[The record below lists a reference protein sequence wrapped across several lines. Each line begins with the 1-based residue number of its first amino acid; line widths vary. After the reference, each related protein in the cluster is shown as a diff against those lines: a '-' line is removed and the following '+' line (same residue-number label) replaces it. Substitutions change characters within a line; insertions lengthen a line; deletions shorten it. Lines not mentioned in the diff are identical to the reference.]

1 MKRLCTV
8 SVLAGL
14 FAWSGYAQVRPVLSA
29 QVSNT
34 WVWLRI
40 TGEVG
45 SACTV
50 QWTTNLHSVI
60 SWKVLTNIV
69 PLPSSPYLVVDKQA
83 VSPRRFYRAFSEQ
96 VTTNVTTTNMV
107 WVPPG
112 TFVMGSPV
120 SEALRGADETQ
131 HTVTLTHGYYIGQFE
146 VTQGEYLALMGNNP
160 SAGTG
165 DLNRPVE
172 QVSWIDAT
180 NYCAHLTQR
189 ERAAGR
195 VPVGWVYRLPT
206 ESEWECACRAGT
218 TTAFHYGSAL
228 RSGGA
233 NFDGRYEYDAT
244 VGENYNAIGVYL
256 GQTTAVG
263 GYEPNGL
270 GLHDMHGNVWEWC
283 RDWYGAYP
291 GGGVTDPPGAASGSY
306 RVFRG
311 GSWNAS
317 GRLCRSACRNGYY
330 PSYKY
335 AYVGFRV
342 VLAQGQ
348 P

>member
-1 MKRLCTV
+1 
-8 SVLAGL
+8 
-14 FAWSGYAQVRPVLSA
+14 
-29 QVSNT
+29 
-34 WVWLRI
+34 
-40 TGEVG
+40 
-45 SACTV
+45 
-50 QWTTNLHSVI
+50 
-60 SWKVLTNIV
+60 
-69 PLPSSPYLVVDKQA
+69 
-83 VSPRRFYRAFSEQ
+83 
-96 VTTNVTTTNMV
+96 
-107 WVPPG
+107 
-112 TFVMGSPV
+112 
-120 SEALRGADETQ
+120 
-131 HTVTLTHGYYIGQFE
+131 
-146 VTQGEYLALMGNNP
+146 
-160 SAGTG
+160 
-165 DLNRPVE
+165 
-172 QVSWIDAT
+172 
-180 NYCAHLTQR
+180 
-189 ERAAGR
+189 
-195 VPVGWVYRLPT
+195 LPT